1 MTTYRYDALV
11 AVAAAKASLLARV
24 DPLDRVRGGPAL
36 FFQITQRLT
45 DLIEGLNLGE
55 GYALPTEREL
65 SERFGVSRI
74 TARQALAELEK
85 KGLVRREQGRG
96 TFVAERKIPRE
107 SPRLTSFSDDMRA
120 KGARP
125 STRLVRLDEVTP
137 PPMVADR
144 LHLPSGRPALRL
156 FRLMLANRRPMA
168 LHETFLSPEIISAA
182 VRESIKE
189 AAHNPH
195 FSLYG
200 CLEQAGITFTHAE
213 EQIGA
218 IALQRDEARLLEV
231 ARATP
236 AFEMVRVTYVRGD
249 RPLEYC
255 RGIYRGDR
263 YQYLLKTYPRE
274 QSGTEQR

>member
-1 MTTYRYDALV
+1 M
-11 AVAAAKASLLARV
+11 AVAIAKASLLARV

-36 FFQITQRLT
+36 FYQITQRLT

-120 KGARP
+120 KGAQP
-125 STRLVRLDEVTP
+125 STRLLSLEEVAP

-144 LHLPSGRPALRL
+144 LQLPSGRSALRL
-156 FRLMLANRRPMA
+156 FRLMLANARPMA
-168 LHETFLSPEIISAA
+168 LHETFLSSQVLSEPA
-182 VRESIKE
+182 RTSIRLE
-189 AAHNPH
+189 GRDPH

-200 CLEQAGITFTHAE
+200 CLQRAGITFTLAE

-218 IALQRDEARLLEV
+218 TALRRDEARLLEV
-231 ARATP
+231 TRATP
-236 AFEMVRVTYVRGD
+236 AIEMVRVAYVSGN

-263 YQYLLKTYPRE
+263 YQYLLKTYPHE
-274 QSGTEQR
+274 QMDAGKR